1 MQTKA
6 LSRPASRVQDNKK
19 PQPTLLSQKIQKK
32 KNATQAG
39 IGTKSQKL
47 KEIQK
52 RRIMLPT
59 EVKV

>member
-19 PQPTLLSQKIQKK
+19 HQPTLLSQKIQKK